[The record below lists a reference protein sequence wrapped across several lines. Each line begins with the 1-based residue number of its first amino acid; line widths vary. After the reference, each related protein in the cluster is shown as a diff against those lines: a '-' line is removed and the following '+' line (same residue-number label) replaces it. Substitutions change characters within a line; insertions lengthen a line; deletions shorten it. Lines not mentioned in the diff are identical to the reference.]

1 MVMMTTTMMAI
12 MIMMTMIVRMRKT
25 MMRPMMAM
33 NKLCLVLVS
42 VSEESTMVKLI
53 PIMKTRSPPVR
64 S

>member
-1 MVMMTTTMMAI
+1 MVMMTTIMMAI